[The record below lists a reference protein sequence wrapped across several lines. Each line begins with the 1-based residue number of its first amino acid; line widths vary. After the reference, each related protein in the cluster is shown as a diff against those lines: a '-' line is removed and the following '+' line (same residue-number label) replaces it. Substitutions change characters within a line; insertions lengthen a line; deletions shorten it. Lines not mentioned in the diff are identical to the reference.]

1 MTDNKTNND
10 NSNDNSK
17 FFCLEI
23 YTPTDMFL
31 ACKIRSVTVPSIIG
45 AFQVLVNHAP
55 ILVAIESGIVT
66 YIDEK
71 SEPHILFVE
80 NGMAEVK
87 NNVVVFTVASA
98 EKLEDIE
105 ISQIEQLICEMCET
119 NLNLALIRTNL
130 KDITRINMN
139 KKIELM
145 KQKIK
150 AVQNLN

>member
-1 MTDNKTNND
+1 MADNKTNND
-10 NSNDNSK
+10 NSK
-17 FFCLEI
+17 LFCLEI

-31 ACKIRSVTVPSIIG
+31 ACKTRSVTVPSVMG
-45 AFQVLVNHAP
+45 TFQVLVDHAP

-71 SEPHILFVE
+71 TEPHILFVE

-105 ISQIEQLICEMCET
+105 ISQIEQVIRET
-119 NLNLALIRTNL
+119 NLNLALTHTNL
-130 KDITRINMN
+130 KDIKRVNMN